1 MPAGLHEQV
10 KQFVEERG
18 SYQSVDQLCR
28 EAAEAVIEGHRLTGK
43 AGRGGRKEWKS
54 ANIPEEHYQKIQAWI
69 KTGRTPYVSVDE
81 AVRDAVRSIL
91 RDTIRKKS
99 REKP

>member
-1 MPAGLHEQV
+1 MPATLQGQIRH
-10 KQFVEERG
+10 FVEKSRV
-18 SYQSVDQLCR
+18 YQSVDQLCK
-28 EAAEAVIEGHRLTGK
+28 EAAEAIIEEHHLTKNNGK
-43 AGRGGRKEWKS
+43 EGRKEWKS
-54 ANIPEEHYQKIQAWI
+54 ANIPEEHYKKIQAWI

-91 RDTIRKKS
+91 RNTIRKKS

>member
-10 KQFVEERG
+10 KQFVEESG

-28 EAAEAVIEGHRLTGK
+28 EAAETIIEKHRLTKNRGK
-43 AGRGGRKEWKS
+43 EGGKEWKS
-54 ANIPEEHYQKIQAWI
+54 ANVPTEHYEKIQAWI
-69 KTGRTPYVSVDE
+69 RTGKTPYVSVDE

-91 RDTIRKKS
+91 RGNMR
-99 REKP
+99 RR